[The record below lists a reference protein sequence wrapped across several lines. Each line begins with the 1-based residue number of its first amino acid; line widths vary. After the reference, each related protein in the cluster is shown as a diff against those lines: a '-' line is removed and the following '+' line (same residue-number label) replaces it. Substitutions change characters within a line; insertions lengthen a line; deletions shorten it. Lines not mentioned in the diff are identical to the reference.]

1 MKFLKEIYY
10 YLTSRVFLLNFV
22 VAMGLLALLLF
33 FLFRFTNSYT
43 RHGES
48 ITLPDLKGTTLQDAQ
63 VQMDDTNL
71 ELYILDSLYFPEKKP
86 FVILEQ
92 DPPANSKVKE
102 NRKVY
107 VTVNASVPP
116 PIAVP
121 DIWGKDRDFAK
132 RLLRARG
139 LTVNKNIEYQPD
151 PATNTVLQVK
161 YKGEAL
167 QRPESK
173 DNQPKV
179 PKGSELTLVVA
190 RSSNTSMTVP
200 KFTCRTVD
208 EARFQ
213 LETYNLQLG
222 TIIPDE
228 SVTDEASA
236 YIYRQVPDYSRGD
249 IIRMGEAVDV
259 WVTKTKPGE
268 CVDEW

>member
-1 MKFLKEIYY
+1 MKFLKEIFYY
-10 YLTSRVFLLNFV
+10 ITSRVFLLNFI
-22 VAMGLLALLLF
+22 VALGLLALVLF
-33 FLFRFTNSYT
+33 FVFRFLNGYT

-48 ITLPDLKGTTLQDAQ
+48 ITLPDLRSTTLQDAE

-71 ELYILDSLYFPEKKP
+71 QLYILDSLYFPEKKP

-102 NRKVY
+102 NRKIY

-116 PIAVP
+116 PVAVP

-139 LTVNKNIEYQPD
+139 LTVNKNIEYMPD
-151 PATNTVLQVK
+151 PASNTVLQVK

-173 DNQPKV
+173 ENQPKV

-236 YIYRQVPDYSRGD
+236 YIYRQVPDYRLGD
-249 IIRMGEAVDV
+249 IIRMGETVDV

>member
-10 YLTSRVFLLNFV
+10 YFTSRVFLLNFA
-22 VAMGLLALLLF
+22 VALALLALLLF
-33 FLFRFTNSYT
+33 FVFRFMNSYT

-48 ITLPDLKGTTLQDAQ
+48 ITLPDLRGTTLDAAQ
-63 VQMDDTNL
+63 AQMDDTKL
-71 ELYILDSLYFPEKKP
+71 ELYILDSLYFPEKDP

-92 DPPANSKVKE
+92 DPPV
-102 NRKVY
+102 
-107 VTVNASVPP
+107 
-116 PIAVP
+116 AVP

-139 LTVNKNIEYQPD
+139 LVVNKNIEYEPD

-173 DNQPKV
+173 DKQTKV

-190 RSSNTSMTVP
+190 KSSNTSMTVP

-222 TIIPDE
+222 TVIPDE

-249 IIRMGEAVDV
+249 IIRMGETVDV